1 MDASDVM
8 RETGL
13 RIGGCERQ
21 GVKMYRRVELSGP
34 GEVKWT
40 TQTVPCL
47 SSPYAQQITLELL
60 QEVSEQA
67 LDCSVCTIKRVI
79 VICGTFKLKFMLM
92 LFSAFH
98 LIVEYVKNLY
108 FILLSERFHHLTIV

>member
-47 SSPYAQQITLELL
+47 SSPYIQQITLVIL
-60 QEVSEQA
+60 QEFSVEA
-67 LDCSVCTIKRVI
+67 LDCGVCTIKRGI
-79 VICGTFKLKFMLM
+79 VIWGTFELKFML
-92 LFSAFH
+92 
-98 LIVEYVKNLY
+98 I
-108 FILLSERFHHLTIV
+108 